1 VSYFLEALGKYAVFA
16 GRSRRS
22 EYWYFVLFSCLI
34 AIALAAAG
42 LLVAKVTGGPPTL
55 AEYLVDFFSLLVLIP
70 SLAVSVRR
78 LHDVGMSGWW
88 VLLNLVPFGSL
99 VVMGF
104 SLQDSQSGDNKYGPN
119 PNEVTPSSSVLRSG
133 HER

>member
-1 VSYFLEALGKYAVFA
+1 MNYFLEALGKYAVFA

-22 EYWYFVLFSCLI
+22 EYWFFVLFSCLI
-34 AIALAAAG
+34 AVALALAG
-42 LLVAKVTGGPPTL
+42 LYVAGVTGGPPTL
-55 AEYLVDFFSLLVLIP
+55 AEYLVDLFSLLIFLP

-119 PNEVTPSSSVLRSG
+119 PKEVTASS
-133 HER
+133 

>member
-1 VSYFLEALGKYAVFA
+1 MNYFLEALGKYAVFA

-22 EYWYFVLFSCLI
+22 EYWFFVLFSCLI
-34 AIALAAAG
+34 AVALALAG
-42 LLVAKVTGGPPTL
+42 LYVAGVTAGPPTL
-55 AEYLVDFFSLLVLIP
+55 AEYLVDLFSLLIFLP

-119 PNEVTPSSSVLRSG
+119 PKEVTASS
-133 HER
+133 